1 MQGRRALF
9 LFHADLRLF
18 DNTALI
24 AAARDGFQI
33 LPVFILPPEQIDP
46 AVNKYFSP
54 PFVQF
59 MMESLADLDAA
70 LRKLGTQLYL
80 FYGDNIVVLDKI
92 FAAVKPTALYTNES
106 YTVYGRSR
114 DARIAEWCRKKAISF
129 VTHED
134 TGLLGIREGL
144 LDGERPYKV
153 LAQYYK
159 NFLKNWEV
167 RAVDAFQFKKAHFT
181 GPTPALK
188 SDKAAPMSTQAPDL
202 MRGGRAAGL
211 KRLQNI
217 AKNADYAAT
226 RDFPANTAGTTHL
239 SPYLRLGCIS
249 IRELYHAAV
258 AAFKTRDH
266 PLIRELCFRDWYLKI
281 YTYQPE
287 LQRGVAYHAA
297 MDARIPWRYDKK
309 AFAAWCEGRTGF
321 PLVDAGMR
329 ELNATGHMH
338 NRVRMVVACFLTRY
352 LLIDWRWGLQ
362 YFYTHLVDADP
373 ISNTAGWQFSSG
385 IGVDAAPYF
394 RAPMNP
400 FLQSKKFDPDATYI
414 KKWIP
419 ELANISPRDIHKW
432 YDAPGALGA
441 DYPMPMIDYKTASRE
456 SVAIFKHAARGG

>member
-1 MQGRRALF
+1 MRARRAIF

-46 AVNKYFSP
+46 ASNKYFSP

-70 LRKLGTQLYL
+70 LRKLGSSLCV
-80 FYGDNIVVLDKI
+80 FYGDNIAVLDKI
-92 FAAVKPTALYTNES
+92 HAAIKPAALYTNES
-106 YTVYGRSR
+106 YTVYGRAR
-114 DARIAEWCRKKAISF
+114 DAKIADWCKKKDISF
-129 VTHED
+129 VTRED

-167 RAVDAFQFKKAHFT
+167 RDVDAFRFKKEHFAA
-181 GPTPALK
+181 GAALK
-188 SDKAAPMSTQAPDL
+188 SDKMRSGTILKDIA

-211 KRLQNI
+211 KGLQNI

-226 RDFPANTAGTTHL
+226 RDFPANTTGTTKL

-258 AAFKTRDH
+258 AAFGTRDH

-297 MDARIPWRYDKK
+297 MDAKIPWRYDKK

-321 PLVDAGMR
+321 PLVDAGIR
-329 ELNATGHMH
+329 ELAATGHMH
-338 NRVRMVVACFLTRY
+338 NRVRMVVACFLSRY

-362 YFYTHLVDADP
+362 YFYTHLIDADP
-373 ISNTAGWQFSSG
+373 ISNTAGWQFSAG

-400 FLQSKKFDPDATYI
+400 FLQSKKYDPDAVYI
-414 KKWIP
+414 KKWVP
-419 ELANISPRDIHKW
+419 QLAAVSSRDIHKW
-432 YDAPGALGA
+432 YEIGPIS
-441 DYPMPMIDYKTASRE
+441 DYPAPMVDYKTASRE